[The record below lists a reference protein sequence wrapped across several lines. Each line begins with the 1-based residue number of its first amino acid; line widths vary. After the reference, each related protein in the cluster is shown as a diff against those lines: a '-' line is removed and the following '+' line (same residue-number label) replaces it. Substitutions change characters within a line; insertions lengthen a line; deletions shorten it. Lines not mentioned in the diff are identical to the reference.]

1 MIPAG
6 LTVLSASP
14 RARAVA
20 LLVAA
25 GGAALIALAP
35 GDLGPAAARAGLV
48 VAGLAGAAALA
59 RARRRT
65 TTPPALA
72 ILSRAPLAREVGIA
86 LIEVEGHRMLVGYG
100 TGGVQVLAPAA
111 SPEGARP

>member
-1 MIPAG
+1 VIPAG
-6 LTVLSASP
+6 LAALRASP

-20 LLVAA
+20 LLIAA

-65 TTPPALA
+65 ATPPALA
-72 ILSRAPLAREVGIA
+72 ILSRAPLARDAGIA
-86 LIEVEGHRMLVGYG
+86 LIEVEGRRILLGYG
-100 TGGVQVLAPAA
+100 AGGVNVLAPAGA
-111 SPEGARP
+111 PEGDRP